1 MKEASLSFWDACIL
15 ATAIQAGCKIL
26 YSEDLSAGQ
35 RNGGVPVT
43 NPF

>member
-15 ATAIQAGCKIL
+15 ATAIQAGYKIL
-26 YSEDLSAGQ
+26 CSEDLSAGQ
-35 RNGGVPVT
+35 RYGGGLVT